1 MADNLFTRL
10 GRLFQSNVI
19 IRKADDNRLV
29 VKDLDFSQTALKTNF
44 IDRYN
49 RMIQNTYSNPYST
62 AQNRR
67 NAYEIRKLDLFKD
80 YEMMD
85 QDPIIASA
93 LDIYSDES
101 TVTNIE
107 GEILKVKSENTKV
120 QKILH
125 NLFYDVINVEFNLW
139 SWIRN
144 MTKYGDFYL
153 QLDIVD
159 KYGVVNVKPISAYE
173 ITRLEDHD
181 PANPQLIQ
189 FEIADDKKE
198 IKENY
203 EIAHFRVLSD
213 TNFLPYGRSMLENGR
228 KIFKQLT
235 LMEDAM
241 LIHRIMRA
249 PEKRVF
255 KIDVGNIPPREVEQF
270 MQRIINKMKK
280 TPVIDQATGDY
291 NLKYNVESVTED
303 YFLPVRGGDSGTEID
318 TLPGLSN
325 NDAIDDIEYLKNKLM
340 ASLRIPKAFLGYEEG
355 LSGGKATLAA
365 EDVRFA
371 RTIERLQKIIVS
383 ELTKIGIVHLYS
395 QGFDDSDLIDFSLE
409 LQNPSMIHEQEKLEL
424 MTQQVEVAE
433 RAIDTKLFSREWLY
447 DNVFDFSDEEK
458 KELFDGIVEDTKQK
472 FRLESIENEGQDPA
486 DQPPPSEDEE
496 DIDDGDMARPGDWG
510 GSKKDPFKDRDTM
523 KDRYG
528 HESLKDVDRS
538 YGKREFKGKSPLA
551 TSKASTVVAREGILD
566 QLKDKF
572 PKKKP
577 PLLSEDNIIKE

>member
-1 MADNLFTRL
+1 MADNLFSRL

-19 IRKADDNRLV
+19 IRKADDDRLV
-29 VKDLDFSQTALKTNF
+29 VKDLDFSQTNLKSNF
-44 IDRYN
+44 IDRYQ
-49 RMIQNTYSNPYST
+49 RLIQNTYSNPYSV

-67 NAYEIRKLDLFKD
+67 AAYEIQKHDLFKD
-80 YEMMD
+80 YELMD

-101 TVTNIE
+101 TVDNIE
-107 GEILKVKSENTKV
+107 GEILKIKSENNKV

-125 NLFYDVINVEFNLW
+125 NLFYDVINIEFNLW
-139 SWIRN
+139 SWMRN

-153 QLDIVD
+153 QLDIVE
-159 KYGVVNVKPISAYE
+159 KYGVVNVKPISTYDM
-173 ITRLEDHD
+173 TRLEDHD
-181 PANPQLIQ
+181 PKNPQLIQ
-189 FEIADDKKE
+189 FEIADGDKQ

-213 TNFLPYGRSMLENGR
+213 TNFLPYGRSLLENGR

-270 MQRIINKMKK
+270 MQKIINKMKK
-280 TPVIDQATGDY
+280 TPVIDQKTGDY

-303 YFLPVRGGDSGTEID
+303 YFLPVRGGDSGTQIE

-325 NDAIDDIEYLKNKLM
+325 NDAINDVEYLRNKLM

-371 RTIERLQKIIVS
+371 RTIERLQKIVVS

-395 QGFDDSDLIDFSLE
+395 QGFTDSDLIDFSLE

-424 MTQQVEVAE
+424 MNQQVELAE
-433 RAIDTKLFSREWLY
+433 KAMETKLFSREWIY
-447 DNVFDFSDEEK
+447 DNIFDFSDEK
-458 KELFDGIVEDTKQK
+458 KKVLFDGIVEDSKQK
-472 FRLESIENEGQDPA
+472 YRFEQIESEGQDPA
-486 DQPPPSEDEE
+486 TQKVEPNEDDEE
-496 DIDDGDMARPGDWG
+496 MARTGDWG
-510 GSKKDPFKDRDTM
+510 GSEKDAFKDRDTM

-528 HESLKDVDRS
+528 HESLKDTDRS

-551 TSKASTVVAREGILD
+551 TSKASTVIAREGILD

-572 PKKKP
+572 PKKNQSM
-577 PLLSEDNIIKE
+577 LSEENIIKE

>member
-1 MADNLFTRL
+1 MADNLFSRL

-19 IRKADDNRLV
+19 IRKADDDRLV
-29 VKDLDFSQTALKTNF
+29 VKDLDFSQTNLQSNF
-44 IDRYN
+44 IDRYQ
-49 RMIQNTYSNPYST
+49 RLMQNTYSNPYT
-62 AQNRR
+62 VAQNRR
-67 NAYEIRKLDLFKD
+67 AAYEIQKHDLFKD
-80 YEMMD
+80 YELMD

-101 TVTNIE
+101 TVDNIE
-107 GEILKVKSENTKV
+107 GEILKIKSENNKV

-125 NLFYDVINVEFNLW
+125 NLFYDVINIEFNLW
-139 SWIRN
+139 SWMRN

-153 QLDIVD
+153 QLDIVE
-159 KYGVVNVKPISAYE
+159 KYGVVNVKPISTYDM
-173 ITRLEDHD
+173 TRLEDHD
-181 PANPQLIQ
+181 PKNPQLIQ
-189 FEIADDKKE
+189 FEIADGDKQ

-213 TNFLPYGRSMLENGR
+213 TNFLPYGRSLLENGR

-270 MQRIINKMKK
+270 MQKIINKMKK
-280 TPVIDQATGDY
+280 VPVIDQKTGDY
-291 NLKYNVESVTED
+291 NLKYNIESVTED
-303 YFLPVRGGDSGTEID
+303 YFLPVRGGDSGTQID

-325 NDAIDDIEYLKNKLM
+325 NDAIDDVEYLRNKLM

-371 RTIERLQKIIVS
+371 RTIERLQKIVVS

-395 QGFDDSDLIDFSLE
+395 QGFTDSDLIDFSLE

-424 MTQQVEVAE
+424 MNQQVELAE
-433 RAIDTKLFSREWLY
+433 KAMETKLFSREWIY
-447 DNVFDFSDEEK
+447 DNIFDFSDEK
-458 KELFDGIVEDTKQK
+458 KKVLFDGIVEDSKQK
-472 FRLESIENEGQDPA
+472 YRFEQIESEGQDPA
-486 DQPPPSEDEE
+486 TQKVEPKEDDEE
-496 DIDDGDMARPGDWG
+496 MARTGDWG
-510 GSKKDPFKDRDTM
+510 GSEKDAFKDRDTM
-523 KDRYG
+523 KDKYG
-528 HESLKDVDRS
+528 HDSLKDVDRS

-551 TSKASTVVAREGILD
+551 TSKASTVIAREGILD

-572 PKKKP
+572 PKKNQSM
-577 PLLSEDNIIKE
+577 LSEENIIKE

>member
-1 MADNLFTRL
+1 MADNLFSRL

-19 IRKADDNRLV
+19 IRKADDDRLV
-29 VKDLDFSQTALKTNF
+29 VKDLDFSQTNLQSNF
-44 IDRYN
+44 IDRYQ
-49 RMIQNTYSNPYST
+49 RLMQNTYSNPYT
-62 AQNRR
+62 VAQNRR
-67 NAYEIRKLDLFKD
+67 AAYEIQKHDLFKD
-80 YEMMD
+80 YELMD

-101 TVTNIE
+101 TVDNIE
-107 GEILKVKSENTKV
+107 GEILKIKSENNKV

-125 NLFYDVINVEFNLW
+125 NLFYDVINIEFNLW
-139 SWIRN
+139 SWMRN

-153 QLDIVD
+153 QLDIVE
-159 KYGVVNVKPISAYE
+159 KYGVVNVKPISTYDM
-173 ITRLEDHD
+173 TRLEDHD
-181 PANPQLIQ
+181 PKNPQLIQ
-189 FEIADDKKE
+189 FEIADGDKQ

-213 TNFLPYGRSMLENGR
+213 TNFLPYGRSLLENGR

-270 MQRIINKMKK
+270 MQKIINKMKK
-280 TPVIDQATGDY
+280 VPVIDQKTGDY
-291 NLKYNVESVTED
+291 NLKYNIESVTED
-303 YFLPVRGGDSGTEID
+303 YFLPVRGGDSGTQID

-325 NDAIDDIEYLKNKLM
+325 NDAIDDVEYLRNKLM

-371 RTIERLQKIIVS
+371 RTIERLQKIVVS

-395 QGFDDSDLIDFSLE
+395 QGFTDSDLIDFSLE

-424 MTQQVEVAE
+424 MNQQVELAE
-433 RAIDTKLFSREWLY
+433 KAMETKLFSREWIY
-447 DNVFDFSDEEK
+447 DNIFDFSDEK
-458 KELFDGIVEDTKQK
+458 KKVLFDGIVEDSKQK
-472 FRLESIENEGQDPA
+472 YRFEQIESEGQDPA
-486 DQPPPSEDEE
+486 TQKIEPKEDDEE
-496 DIDDGDMARPGDWG
+496 MARTGDWG

-523 KDRYG
+523 KDKYG
-528 HESLKDVDRS
+528 HDSLKDVDRS

-551 TSKASTVVAREGILD
+551 TSKASTVIAREGILD

-572 PKKKP
+572 PKKNQSM
-577 PLLSEDNIIKE
+577 LSEENIIKE

>member
-1 MADNLFTRL
+1 
-10 GRLFQSNVI
+10 
-19 IRKADDNRLV
+19 
-29 VKDLDFSQTALKTNF
+29 
-44 IDRYN
+44 
-49 RMIQNTYSNPYST
+49 MIQNTYSNPYTT

-67 NAYEIRKLDLFKD
+67 AAYEIRKLDLFKD
-80 YEMMD
+80 YELMD

-125 NLFYDVINVEFNLW
+125 NLYYDVINIEFNLW

-189 FEIADDKKE
+189 FEINSEKKE

-203 EIAHFRVLSD
+203 EVAHFRVLSD

-280 TPVIDQATGDY
+280 TPVIDQNTGEY

-303 YFLPVRGGDSGTEID
+303 YF
-318 TLPGLSN
+318 
-325 NDAIDDIEYLKNKLM
+325 YL
-340 ASLRIPKAFLGYEEG
+340 F
-355 LSGGKATLAA
+355 
-365 EDVRFA
+365 V
-371 RTIERLQKIIVS
+371 
-383 ELTKIGIVHLYS
+383 
-395 QGFDDSDLIDFSLE
+395 
-409 LQNPSMIHEQEKLEL
+409 
-424 MTQQVEVAE
+424 VE
-433 RAIDTKLFSREWLY
+433 
-447 DNVFDFSDEEK
+447 
-458 KELFDGIVEDTKQK
+458 IVERRLTLYQVFLTMTK
-472 FRLESIENEGQDPA
+472 
-486 DQPPPSEDEE
+486 
-496 DIDDGDMARPGDWG
+496 
-510 GSKKDPFKDRDTM
+510 
-523 KDRYG
+523 
-528 HESLKDVDRS
+528 
-538 YGKREFKGKSPLA
+538 
-551 TSKASTVVAREGILD
+551 
-566 QLKDKF
+566 
-572 PKKKP
+572 
-577 PLLSEDNIIKE
+577 

>member
-1 MADNLFTRL
+1 MADNLFSRL

-19 IRKADDNRLV
+19 IRKADDDRLV
-29 VKDLDFSQTALKTNF
+29 VKDLDFSQTNLQSNF
-44 IDRYN
+44 IDRYQ
-49 RMIQNTYSNPYST
+49 RLMQNTYSNPYT
-62 AQNRR
+62 VAQNRR
-67 NAYEIRKLDLFKD
+67 AAYEIQKHDLFKD
-80 YEMMD
+80 YELMD

-101 TVTNIE
+101 TVDNIE
-107 GEILKVKSENTKV
+107 GEILKIKSENNKV

-125 NLFYDVINVEFNLW
+125 NLFYDVINIEFNLW
-139 SWIRN
+139 SWMRN

-153 QLDIVD
+153 QLDIVE
-159 KYGVVNVKPISAYE
+159 KYGVVNVKPISTYDM
-173 ITRLEDHD
+173 TRLEDHD
-181 PANPQLIQ
+181 PKNPQLIQ
-189 FEIADDKKE
+189 FEIADGDKQ

-213 TNFLPYGRSMLENGR
+213 TNFLPYGRSLLENGR

-270 MQRIINKMKK
+270 MQKIINKMKK
-280 TPVIDQATGDY
+280 VPVIDQKTGDY
-291 NLKYNVESVTED
+291 NLKYNIESVTED
-303 YFLPVRGGDSGTEID
+303 YFLPVRGGDSGTQID

-325 NDAIDDIEYLKNKLM
+325 NDAIDDVEYLRNKLM

-371 RTIERLQKIIVS
+371 RTIERLQKIVVS

-395 QGFDDSDLIDFSLE
+395 QGFTDSDLIDFSLE

-424 MTQQVEVAE
+424 MNQQVELAE
-433 RAIDTKLFSREWLY
+433 KAMETKLFSREWIY
-447 DNVFDFSDEEK
+447 DNIFDFSDEK
-458 KELFDGIVEDTKQK
+458 KKVLFDGIVEDTKQK
-472 FRLESIENEGQDPA
+472 YRFEQIESEGNDPA
-486 DQPPPSEDEE
+486 TQKVEPKEDDEE
-496 DIDDGDMARPGDWG
+496 MARTGDWG

-523 KDRYG
+523 KDKYG
-528 HESLKDVDRS
+528 HDSLKDVDRS

-551 TSKASTVVAREGILD
+551 TSKASTVIAREGILD

-572 PKKKP
+572 PKKNQSM
-577 PLLSEDNIIKE
+577 LSEENIIKE